1 MLRLFKGV
9 CLAVMVTFPRAKEC
23 YLAPDIGEHALPARQ
38 ASTQFDGWLS
48 CQRWLIQVVT

>member
-38 ASTQFDGWLS
+38 ASTQFDG
-48 CQRWLIQVVT
+48 